1 MHLLSFFFPV
11 SNYYSAVASLPD
23 VPASPPRPSAPVLD
37 SAPAPVDEDA
47 SLVEELMPDWG
58 GTHHW

>member
-1 MHLLSFFFPV
+1 M
-11 SNYYSAVASLPD
+11 PD
-23 VPASPPRPSAPVLD
+23 SPPRPSAPDLD

-47 SLVEELMPDWG
+47 SLVEDLMPDWG